1 MQGNGVLF
9 MSKIAVLGYGVVG
22 SGVVELFYKNKDSI
36 LKKIGKDADIK
47 YILDIRDFSDSPYSE
62 KFTKDISD
70 IVNDDEVTI
79 VAECMGGATF
89 AYDFVKAC
97 LQKGKNVSTSN
108 KELVAKKGAELLAI
122 AKEKNCNFFF
132 EASVGGAIPIIR
144 PLHKCLA
151 ANEISYIA
159 GILNGTTNFILGK
172 MINDSMDFADALKM
186 AQELGYAEKDPTA
199 DVEGHDACRK
209 ICILSSLITGKHVY
223 PDNVYTKGITEISLK
238 DVKLAE
244 KFGAAIKLIA
254 SVKKLENGRII
265 PMVMPM
271 LVTYDNLISRVD
283 DVFNAVM
290 VCGDGIDKA
299 MFYGRGAGML
309 PTASAVLG
317 DVIEQLKTEGMGTDR
332 AQTWV
337 DCDNSEILADYRESA
352 FRMYFR
358 VSGSADL
365 MPAGSEVIEKGDET
379 AFVTECMTVAEAEKL
394 EAAFTAA
401 GAEVKAR
408 LAVLSI

>member
-1 MQGNGVLF
+1 
-9 MSKIAVLGYGVVG
+9 MSKIAVLGYGTVG
-22 SGVVELFYKNKDSI
+22 SGVVELFYKNKESI
-36 LKKIGKDADIK
+36 LKKVGSDADIK
-47 YILDIRDFSDSPYSE
+47 YILDIRDFSGSPYSD
-62 KFTKDISD
+62 KFTKDIND
-70 IVNDDEVTI
+70 ILNDDEVTV
-79 VAECMGGATF
+79 VAECMGGVTF

-97 LQKGKNVSTSN
+97 LQKGKSVSTSN

-151 ANEISYIA
+151 ANDITGIA

-186 AQELGYAEKDPTA
+186 AQDLGYAEKDPTA
-199 DVEGHDACRK
+199 DIEGHDACRK
-209 ICILSSLITGKHVY
+209 ICILSSLVTGKHIY
-223 PDNVYTKGITEISLK
+223 PDRVFTKGITDITLK
-238 DVKLAE
+238 DVKLAD

-254 SVKKLENGRII
+254 SMKKLENGKII

-271 LVTYDNLISRVD
+271 LVPYDNLISRVD

-290 VCGDGIDKA
+290 VFGDGIDRA

-317 DVIEQLKTEGMGTDR
+317 DVIEELKTEEIGTDR
-332 AQTWV
+332 AQTWE
-337 DCDNSEILADYRESA
+337 DCNNDEIVADYRENSA
-352 FRMYFR
+352 RMYFR
-358 VSGSADL
+358 VSAGCTLVPEDAEIIENGS
-365 MPAGSEVIEKGDET
+365 ET
-379 AFVTECMTVAEAEKL
+379 AFVTKSMTFAEAEKL
-394 EAAFTAA
+394 EASVKAA
-401 GAEVKAR
+401 GCEVKSR
-408 LAVLSI
+408 IAVLDV

>member
-1 MQGNGVLF
+1 

-22 SGVVELFYKNKDSI
+22 SGVVELFYKNKESI
-36 LKKIGKDADIK
+36 LKKAGKDADIK
-47 YILDIRDFSDSPYSE
+47 YILDIRDFPDSPYKD
-62 KFTKDISD
+62 KFTKDIND
-70 IVNDDEVTI
+70 ILNDDEVTL

-89 AYDFVKAC
+89 AYDFVKSC
-97 LQKGKNVSTSN
+97 LMKGKNVSTSN
-108 KELVAKKGAELLAI
+108 KELVAKKGAELLSI

-151 ANEISYIA
+151 ANDITQIA

-172 MINDSMDFADALKM
+172 MINENMNFDTALKM

-209 ICILSSLITGKHVY
+209 ICILSSLVFGKHIY
-223 PDNVYTKGITEISLK
+223 PENVYTKGITEISLE
-238 DVKLAE
+238 DVKLAG

-254 SVKKLENGRII
+254 SVKKLPSGKIL

-271 LVTYDNLISRVD
+271 LVPYDCLISRVD

-317 DVIEQLKTEGMGTDR
+317 DIIEQLKTEGRGTDT
-332 AQTWV
+332 AQTWT
-337 DCDNSEILADYRESA
+337 DCDNSEILADYTENEC
-352 FRMYFR
+352 RMYFR
-358 VSGSADL
+358 VSKKVDA
-365 MPAGSEVIEKGDET
+365 ANIEVVDENGDFT
-379 AFVTECMTVAEAEKL
+379 FVTGKMTIAEADKL
-394 EAAFTAA
+394 ADSIKAS
-401 GAEVKAR
+401 GAEVKAQ
-408 LAVLSI
+408 LAVLEI

>member
-1 MQGNGVLF
+1 

-22 SGVVELFYKNKDSI
+22 SGVVELFYKNRESI
-36 LKKIGKDADIK
+36 LKKAGKDADIK
-47 YILDIRDFSDSPYSE
+47 YILDIRDFSGSPYSE
-62 KFTKDISD
+62 KFTKDIND

-97 LQKGKNVSTSN
+97 LMKGKSVSTSN

-151 ANEISYIA
+151 ANEITQIA

-172 MINDSMDFADALKM
+172 MINDSMDFGDALKM

-199 DVEGHDACRK
+199 DIEGHDACRK

-223 PDNVYTKGITEISLK
+223 PENVYTKGITEISLK

-244 KFGAAIKLIA
+244 KFGAAVKLIA
-254 SVKKLENGRII
+254 SVRKLEDGKII

-290 VCGDGIDKA
+290 VCGDGIDRA

-332 AQTWV
+332 AQTWE
-337 DCDNSEILADYRESA
+337 DCDNSELLADYRQSA

-358 VSGSADL
+358 ISGGENCI
-365 MPAGSEVIEKGDET
+365 PAGAEIIEKSGEIS
-379 AFVTECMTVAEAEKL
+379 FVTEKMTIEEAERL
-394 EAAFTAA
+394 EEA
-401 GAEVKAR
+401 VKASGSSVCAR
-408 LAVLSI
+408 IAVLDI

>member
-1 MQGNGVLF
+1 

-22 SGVVELFYKNKDSI
+22 SGVVELFYKNKESI

-47 YILDIRDFSDSPYSE
+47 YILDIRDFSDSPYKD
-62 KFTKDISD
+62 KFTKDIND
-70 IVNDDEVTI
+70 IVNDNEVTM

-97 LQKGKNVSTSN
+97 LMSGKNVSTSN

-122 AKEKNCNFFF
+122 AKDKNCNFFF

-151 ANEISYIA
+151 ANEITQIA

-172 MINDSMDFADALKM
+172 MINDNMDFDTALKM
-186 AQELGYAEKDPTA
+186 AQQLGYAEKDPTA

-209 ICILSSLITGKHVY
+209 ICILSSLITGKHIY
-223 PDNVYTKGITEISLK
+223 PESVYTKGITDITLK
-238 DVKLAE
+238 DVKLAG

-254 SVKKLENGRII
+254 SVRKLADGKII
-265 PMVMPM
+265 PMVSPT

-290 VCGDGIDKA
+290 VCGDGIDRA
-299 MFYGRGAGML
+299 LFYGRGAGKL

-317 DVIEQLKTEGMGTDR
+317 DVIEQLKTEGRGTDT

-337 DCDNSEILADYRESA
+337 DCDNSEIVADYKNAEC
-352 FRMYFR
+352 RMYFR
-358 VSGSADL
+358 VSGASDIRPENIEIIEDADEL
-365 MPAGSEVIEKGDET
+365 V
-379 AFVTECMTVAEAEKL
+379 FVTQKISFAEADKL
-394 EAAFTAA
+394 EASIASNGGKVEA
-401 GAEVKAR
+401 K
-408 LAVLSI
+408 LPVLDI

>member
-1 MQGNGVLF
+1 

-22 SGVVELFYKNKDSI
+22 SGVVELFYKNKESI
-36 LKKIGKDADIK
+36 LKKAGKDADIK
-47 YILDIRDFSDSPYSE
+47 YILDIRDFPDSPYID
-62 KFTKDISD
+62 KFTKDIND
-70 IVNDDEVTI
+70 ILNDDEVTV

-97 LQKGKNVSTSN
+97 LMKGKNVSTSN
-108 KELVAKKGAELLAI
+108 KELVAKKGAELLAV

-151 ANEISYIA
+151 ANDITYIA
-159 GILNGTTNFILGK
+159 GILNGTTNFILDR
-172 MINDSMDFADALKM
+172 MINENMDFSDALSM
-186 AQELGYAEKDPTA
+186 AQKLGYAEKDPAA
-199 DVEGHDACRK
+199 DIEGHDACRK
-209 ICILSSLITGKHVY
+209 ICILSSLITGKHIY
-223 PDNVYTKGITEISLK
+223 PENVYTKGITEISLK

-244 KFGAAIKLIA
+244 KFGAAVKLIA
-254 SVKKLENGRII
+254 SVRKLENGKII

-271 LVTYDNLISRVD
+271 LVPYDNLISRVD
-283 DVFNAVM
+283 NVFNAVM
-290 VCGDGIDKA
+290 VCGDGIDRA

-317 DVIEQLKTEGMGTDR
+317 DVIEQLKTEGNGTDL

-337 DCDNSEILADYRESA
+337 DCDNAEILSDYKESS

-358 VSGSADL
+358 LAGSAL
-365 MPAGSEVIEKGDET
+365 SAPEGAEIVENGDELV
-379 AFVTECMTVAEAEKL
+379 FVTEKMTISDAEKL
-394 EAAFTAA
+394 EADFISA

-408 LAVLSI
+408 IAVLEI

>member
-1 MQGNGVLF
+1 

-22 SGVVELFYKNKDSI
+22 SGVVELFYKNKESI
-36 LKKIGKDADIK
+36 LKKAGKDADIK

-62 KFTKDISD
+62 KFTKDIND

-108 KELVAKKGAELLAI
+108 KELVAKKGAELLSI

-151 ANEISYIA
+151 ANDITEIA

-223 PDNVYTKGITEISLK
+223 PENVYTKGISEISLK

-254 SVKKLENGRII
+254 SVRKFADGKIV

-290 VCGDGIDKA
+290 VCGDGIDRA
-299 MFYGRGAGML
+299 MFYGRGAGKL

-337 DCDNSEILADYRESA
+337 DCDNSELLADYRESA

-358 VSGSADL
+358 VSGSAVNV
-365 MPAGSEVIEKGDET
+365 PAGAEVIEKADET
-379 AFVTECMTVAEAEKL
+379 AFVTEKMTIAEAEKL
-394 EAAFTAA
+394 EALFSAS
-401 GAEVKAR
+401 GSEVKAR
-408 LAVLSI
+408 IAVLSI

>member
-1 MQGNGVLF
+1 

-22 SGVVELFYKNKDSI
+22 SGVVELFYKNKESI
-36 LKKIGKDADIK
+36 IKKAGKDADIK
-47 YILDIRDFSDSPYSE
+47 YILDIRDFSDSPYSD
-62 KFTKDISD
+62 KFTKDIND

-97 LQKGKNVSTSN
+97 LLKGKNVSTSN

-151 ANEISYIA
+151 ANQITAIA

-172 MINDSMDFADALKM
+172 MINDSMDFGDALKM

-209 ICILSSLITGKHVY
+209 ICILSSLITGKHIY
-223 PDNVYTKGITEISLK
+223 PENVYTKGITEISLR

-254 SVKKLENGRII
+254 SVRKLENGKII

-271 LVTYDNLISRVD
+271 LVQYDSLISRVD

-290 VCGDGIDKA
+290 VCGDGIDRA
-299 MFYGRGAGML
+299 MFYGRGAGKL

-317 DVIEQLKTEGMGTDR
+317 DVIEQLKTEGCGTDM

-337 DCDNSEILADYRESA
+337 DCDNSEIVADYRENTC
-352 FRMYFR
+352 RMYFR
-358 VSGSADL
+358 VKGGNNI
-365 MPAGSEVIEKGDET
+365 MPAGAEVVENGDELV
-379 AFVTECMTVAEAEKL
+379 FVTEKMTFAESEKL
-394 EAAFTAA
+394 ESAFTSA
-401 GAEVKAR
+401 GAEVKAK
-408 LAVLSI
+408 LAVLDM

>member
-1 MQGNGVLF
+1 

-22 SGVVELFYKNKDSI
+22 SGVVELFYKNKESI
-36 LKKIGKDADIK
+36 LKKAGKDADIK

-62 KFTKDISD
+62 KFTKDIND

-97 LQKGKNVSTSN
+97 LLKGKNVSTSN

-151 ANEISYIA
+151 ANQITQIA

-172 MINDSMDFADALKM
+172 MINDSMDFSDALKM

-209 ICILSSLITGKHVY
+209 ICILSSLITGKHIY
-223 PDNVYTKGITEISLK
+223 PENVYTKGITEISLR

-254 SVKKLENGRII
+254 SVRKLDNGKII

-271 LVTYDNLISRVD
+271 LVQYESLISRVD

-290 VCGDGIDKA
+290 VCGDGIDRA
-299 MFYGRGAGML
+299 MFYGRGAGKL

-317 DVIEQLKTEGMGTDR
+317 DVIEQLKTEGSGTDM

-337 DCDNSEILADYRESA
+337 DCDNSEIVADYKENA
-352 FRMYFR
+352 CRMYFR
-358 VSGSADL
+358 VTGGKDL
-365 MPAGSEVIEKGDET
+365 MPAGSEIVENGDELV
-379 AFVTECMTVAEAEKL
+379 FVTEKMTFAESEKL

-401 GAEVKAR
+401 GAEVKAK
-408 LAVLSI
+408 LAVLDM